1 MHFRTICILGGTG
14 FVGRRIT
21 AQLVDAG
28 YHVRIPSRDPFRH
41 RDLTVLPTVEIVRAD
56 VHNPAELLREFDGVD
71 AVINLVGILNER
83 GHDGKGFEHVHV
95 ELTRK
100 VLDACR
106 RRGIKRL
113 LHMSALGAAP
123 DAPSHYLRTKGEAEA
138 LLPMTS
144 DGNPATTV
152 FAPSVIFG
160 PDDTL
165 INRFADLLKFIPVL
179 PLACADARL
188 APVFVGDVAEAFLRS
203 LTRRDT
209 IGRRYALYGPDV
221 YTLKQLVQYTARL
234 MGVRRA
240 VIGLPDWASKLQAHV
255 LEYAP
260 GKPFS
265 IDNYRSF
272 QAGGV
277 DAESGLAELGIEPN
291 SLEAEAPN
299 YLAADNQRGRY
310 NRYRS
315 AAGRF
320 KQSPPAR

>member
-1 MHFRTICILGGTG
+1 MDYRTVCILGGTG
-14 FVGRRIT
+14 FVGRHIT
-21 AQLVDAG
+21 ARLVDAD

-41 RDLTVLPTVEIVRAD
+41 RDLLVLPTVSLVKAD
-56 VHNPAELLREFDGVD
+56 IHDPATLRREFDDVG
-71 AVINLVGILNER
+71 AVINLVGILNEK
-83 GHDGKGFEHVHV
+83 GHDGAGFERAHV
-95 ELTRK
+95 ELARK

-106 RRGIKRL
+106 ERRVPRL
-113 LHMSALGAAP
+113 LHMSALGADP
-123 DAPSHYLRTKGEAEA
+123 NAPSHYLRTKGEAEA
-138 LLPMTS
+138 LLPMTP
-144 DGNPATTV
+144 DGMPATTV

-165 INRFADLLKFIPVL
+165 INRFADLLRFVPVL
-179 PLACADARL
+179 PLACAGARL
-188 APVFVGDVAEAFLRS
+188 APVYVGDVADAFVAS

-209 IGRRYALYGPDV
+209 IGRRYALYGPET
-221 YTLKQLVQYTARL
+221 YTLKQLVQYTARM
-234 MGVRRA
+234 MGVRRL
-240 VIGLPDWASKLQAHV
+240 VIGLPDWASRLQARV

-272 QAGGV
+272 KAGGIEV
-277 DAESGLAELGIEPN
+277 ESGLAALGIEPN

-310 NRYRS
+310 NHYRS

-320 KQSPPAR
+320 KQEPPAQ